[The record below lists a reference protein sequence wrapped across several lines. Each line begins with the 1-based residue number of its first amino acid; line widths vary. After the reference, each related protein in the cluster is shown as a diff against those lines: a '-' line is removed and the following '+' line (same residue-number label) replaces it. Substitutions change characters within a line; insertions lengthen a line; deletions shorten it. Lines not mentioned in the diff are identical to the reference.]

1 MALYK
6 TKIAEGKECVPSLND
21 GLAGVI
27 PFEYTTSASLAAGD
41 IIDLG
46 PIEPGVKPLDVMLI
60 SDDLDTNGT
69 PTITLSVGIL
79 NAAKDDLD
87 GTAWI
92 VASTVGQAGGVA
104 RATTN
109 TCYNAG
115 SSTSE
120 RRLGIK
126 VVAGAATGTGAGEK
140 IAVLL
145 TAKG

>member
-6 TKIAEGKECVPSLND
+6 TLIAEGKQPVPTLND

-27 PFEYTTSASLAAGD
+27 PFEYTTTASLAAND

-46 PIEPGVKPLDVMLI
+46 PIEPGVSPLDVMLI
-60 SDDLDTNGT
+60 AQDLDTNGT

-79 NAAKDDLD
+79 NAAKDDID

-92 VASTVGQAGGVA
+92 VESTVGQAGGVA

-109 TCYNAG
+109 TCYLSG